1 MAKQLKIINRPE
13 DVPRGMTEDQ
23 ERTFWATHQVG
34 PDYPLQ
40 GHRNGS
46 FLDKVRRDV
55 SAVRKPKTKKRAA

>member
-1 MAKQLKIINRPE
+1 MAKRLKTINRPE

-23 ERTFWATHQVG
+23 EREFWTTHQVG

-55 SAVRKPKTKKRAA
+55 TSRKPKTKKRAA